1 MQKLR
6 SRLAGQPVEVRGEP
20 WVVVRTDAFDAC
32 TVVTL
37 RGTGGENF
45 GRTIELIEPFD
56 RVRVAP
62 ASPHMRRASRRAV
75 LRAAAAAVA
84 RDHGWLVPW
93 VAARARMELLPW
105 QFAPAMAAVAGV
117 TRVLLADG
125 VGLGKTIQ
133 AGLILAELQAR
144 GFISRALIL
153 TPASLR
159 EQWAGELNDR
169 FGLNPVVLDHA
180 ALTRLANELP
190 PGINPWSI
198 AEIAISSIDLVKRG
212 EVRRALDQL
221 PLDALIVDEAHHLRP
236 GTDRAALVEDLA
248 ARVPWLVLATA
259 TPHSGDERAYAFLR
273 GLGTIPQDPGM
284 QTFRRGP
291 RVVGTHRAR
300 RALFHGVRATPAE
313 RLLFDATLAYAKAVW
328 RRHHALVAC
337 VICRRAMSSTR
348 ALLRT
353 LSRRLELIR
362 AAHPPGHLQ
371 TALPWEENDERD
383 AVEAD
388 AILGGS
394 RLDDGSGECEWL
406 ERLVAMAER
415 AEQSSKAG
423 ALERLL
429 ARTNEAVIVFS
440 EYRDTLFYL
449 QERLYR
455 RASFA
460 IIHGGLSAKE
470 RREAVHR
477 FVSGGARVLL
487 ATDAAGEGLNL
498 QERCR
503 LVVNVEL
510 PWSPLRLEQRV
521 GRVDRLGQTRRVHA
535 IHLVHRGSFE
545 DDVLARLER
554 QRQQAAHDLSE
565 LQTDEHGIAAAVFA
579 GDPQLARVTSL
590 EPSGRIDRCDANEPC
605 DVQVRRRAI
614 RLLGK
619 GVRVPQPLYAS
630 PAAKSGPTR
639 RVMALFEC
647 DVHDGNG
654 RLIAREALPLIVEL
668 AQPIVLRRRNTRTA
682 MAAIATAPALRERLM
697 TARAAF
703 ARAVASNVAQTGVRI
718 ERRLQQLI
726 GELESVKQPLRQG
739 SLFDRRVEQQ
749 ARASEMAARQIRAH
763 LEHRLA
769 SARSLFRV
777 EASPP
782 RLTAVWPVASE

>member
-20 WVVVRTDAFDAC
+20 WVVLRTDAFEAC

-56 RVRVAP
+56 RVKVAR
-62 ASPHMRRASRRAV
+62 ASPRMRRASRRAV
-75 LRAAAAAVA
+75 LRAAAAGVA
-84 RDHGWLVPW
+84 RAHGWLVPW
-93 VAARARMELLPW
+93 VAATARMELLPW

-117 TRVLLADG
+117 TRMLLADG

-133 AGLILAELQAR
+133 AGLILAELHAR

-180 ALTRLANELP
+180 ALTRLASELP

-273 GLGTIPQDPGM
+273 GLGAMPQDPGM
-284 QTFRRGP
+284 QAFRRGP
-291 RVVGTHRAR
+291 GAVGTHRAR
-300 RALFHGVRATPAE
+300 RTLFHGVRATPAE

-328 RRHHALVAC
+328 RQHHALVAC

-362 AAHPPGHLQ
+362 AEQPPGHLQ
-371 TALPWEENDERD
+371 TELPWEENDERD

-394 RLDDGSGECEWL
+394 RLDDGRGESEWL
-406 ERLVAMAER
+406 ERLVALAER
-415 AEQSSKAG
+415 AEQSSKAS

-440 EYRDTLFYL
+440 EYRDTLLYL

-460 IIHGGLSAKE
+460 MIHGGLSAKE
-470 RREAVHR
+470 RRAAVHR
-477 FVSGGARVLL
+477 FLSGGARVLL

-498 QERCR
+498 QGRCR
-503 LVVNVEL
+503 LVVNIEL

-521 GRVDRLGQTRRVHA
+521 GRVDRLGQMRRVHA

-554 QRQQAAHDLSE
+554 QRRQAAHDLGE
-565 LQTDEHGIAAAVFA
+565 LQIDEHDIAAAVFA
-579 GDPQLARVTSL
+579 GDPQLARATSL
-590 EPSGRIDRCDANEPC
+590 QPSSRPDSCDAIEPG
-605 DVQVRRRAI
+605 DVQLRRRAI
-614 RLLGK
+614 RLLGT
-619 GVRVPQPLYAS
+619 GPLAPQPLCAV
-630 PAAKSGPTR
+630 PAVIPDLTR
-639 RVMALFEC
+639 RVVALFEC
-647 DVHDGNG
+647 DVHDVNG
-654 RLIAREALPLIVEL
+654 RLVAREALPLIVDL
-668 AQPIVLRRRNTRTA
+668 AEPIVLRRRNTRTA
-682 MAAIATAPALRERLM
+682 MAAVVAAPALHERLM
-697 TARAAF
+697 AARAGF
-703 ARAVASNVAQTGVRI
+703 VRAVTSDVSQTGARI

-726 GELESVKQPLRQG
+726 AELESIRRPLRQG

-749 ARASEMAARQIRAH
+749 ARASETAVRQIRAH

-777 EASPP
+777 EASTP
-782 RLTAVWPVASE
+782 RLTAVWPLAGE